1 MQQIRGLPCGR
12 TPSMT
17 LLELFVAFLKVGLFG
32 FGGGPSMIPL
42 FQAEIVGAR
51 QWLTKEQ
58 FLDAFA
64 FGNALPGPITTKLA
78 GYVGY
83 RVAGWPG
90 ATVALLGLT
99 APTILAMIAL
109 ASLYL
114 TYRDHPAVSAFL
126 IGVRPVVIA
135 LLIVVV
141 WEFAPGAFGRPAAWL
156 GNWSLWLLAVGAFV
170 LAVGYGVHPALLIIA
185 GGVLGITLV
194 RRV

>member
-1 MQQIRGLPCGR
+1 
-12 TPSMT
+12 MT
-17 LLELFVAFLKVGLFG
+17 LLELFVAFVKIGLFG

-42 FQAEIVGAR
+42 FQAEVVGAR

-90 ATVALLGLT
+90 AFIALLGLT

-109 ASLYL
+109 AALYL
-114 TYRDHPAVSAFL
+114 TYRDHPAVGAFL
-126 IGVRPVVIA
+126 MGVRPVVIA

-141 WEFAPGAFGRPAAWL
+141 WQFAPGAFGKPDTWRR
-156 GNWSLWLLAVGAFV
+156 NWPLWLLAVGTFV

-194 RRV
+194 RSV